1 MIKFHPTEELLV
13 KYVQGELD
21 ASLCLVIGTHIDMC
35 PVCANTVKDIEEQ
48 VARSVFINELQGSA
62 NATPAQL
69 PEAEMNM
76 MLEQIIS
83 SHAPEKIVREPAL
96 EEITLEGKQFKLP
109 PTLGRLGSRL
119 GHWSKVPGS
128 VWRAPVNLSGHDKIN
143 LIYMAAGA
151 SVPEHTHRGS
161 EATLV
166 LNGSF
171 ADEFDCYED
180 GDFIFLDQQH
190 KHTPQTA
197 QEDCLTLAWLN
208 EPLQFTSGVARLLNP
223 FSNLF
228 FR

>member
-21 ASLCLVIGTHIDMC
+21 ASLCLVIGAHIDMC
-35 PVCANTVKDIEEQ
+35 PVCTNTVRDIEEQ
-48 VARSVFINELQGSA
+48 VARKVLTSEVQSLA
-62 NATPAQL
+62 NVTASQFH
-69 PEAEMNM
+69 EAEMNM
-76 MLEQIIS
+76 MFDQIVS
-83 SHAPEKIVREPAL
+83 SNAPEAILREPAL
-96 EEITLEGKQFKLP
+96 EEVTLEGKQFKLP
-109 PTLGRLGSRL
+109 PTIGRLGSRL
-119 GHWSKVPGS
+119 GHWSMVPGS
-128 VWRAPVNLSGHDKIN
+128 VWRAPVNSNGHDKIN

-171 ADEFDCYED
+171 TDEFDRYED

-223 FSNLF
+223 FSNVF

>member
-13 KYVQGELD
+13 KYAQGELD
-21 ASLCLVIGTHIDMC
+21 TSLSLVIGTHIDMC

-48 VARSVFINELQGSA
+48 VAKRLLGSCSA
-62 NATPAQL
+62 GLSDAQ
-69 PEAEMNM
+69 MHM
-76 MLEQIIS
+76 MLDQITS
-83 SHAPEKIVREPAL
+83 SSAPRPIVREPAVDKVV
-96 EEITLEGKQFKLP
+96 LEGMQFKLP
-109 PTLGRLGSRL
+109 PTLARLGSRM
-119 GHWSKVPGS
+119 GPWSKVPGS
-128 VWRAPVNLSGHDKIN
+128 VWRAPLEIAGEDSIN

-151 SVPEHTHRGS
+151 AVPEHTHRGS

-171 ADEFDCYED
+171 ADEYDCYED

-190 KHTPQTA
+190 KHSPQTA
-197 QEDCLTLAWLN
+197 QEDCFTLAWLN

>member
-13 KYVQGELD
+13 KYTQGELD

-48 VARSVFINELQGSA
+48 VAKRALNSGSRFA
-62 NATPAQL
+62 NTDID
-69 PEAEMNM
+69 N
-76 MLEQIIS
+76 MLEQIMNS
-83 SHAPEKIVREPAL
+83 SAPEAMLREPAL
-96 EEITLEGKQFKLP
+96 KEVMLEGKQFKVP
-109 PTLGRLGSRL
+109 PSLGRLGSRL
-119 GHWSKVPGS
+119 GPWSKVPGS
-128 VWRAPVNLSGHDKIN
+128 VWRAPVDIEGQHNVN

-171 ADEFDCYED
+171 ADEFDNYGD
-180 GDFIFLDQQH
+180 GDFIYLGDSH
-190 KHTPQTA
+190 RHSPQTA
-197 QEDCLTLAWLN
+197 QEDCLTLAWLDA
-208 EPLQFTSGVARLLNP
+208 PLQFTSGIARLLNP
-223 FSNLF
+223 FSSLF